1 MDESRYTIRISYKSR
16 VIISVKEKEAIKS
29 MDGKREWVININII
43 NSVGIISK
51 DFFVIRDKNVLR
63 DLISYIIESGY
74 TITVT
79 DNK

>member
-51 DFFVIRDKNVLR
+51 GFFVIRDKNVLR
-63 DLISYIIESGY
+63 DFISYIIESGY

>member
-63 DLISYIIESGY
+63 DFISYIIESGY